1 MNTKGKTLLLITA
14 GIVIGVVVTLLLRP
28 DSASKGRADSE
39 REALYWVAPMDPG
52 YRRDEPGKS
61 PMGMDLIP
69 VYEEG
74 SGEPGSVLISPD
86 VINNIGVRT
95 AAVERGQLESRVN
108 TVGYVRYDED
118 RLVNVEPRVE
128 GWVERLTVKTD
139 GDPVSAGEP
148 LYTLYSPTLVNAQE
162 ELLLALRRDNQALI
176 DAATERLRALRV
188 PSEFIDSLRESRKLQ
203 QHITVNAPQSG
214 VITGLQVREG
224 SYVRPGS
231 AMMSIAVLDQVW
243 VVGEIFE
250 RQLPLIEVGDSVVMH
265 LDYLP
270 GRRWQGQ
277 VDFVYPTI
285 DNQTRTA
292 RIRIR
297 LPNEDRALKPGMF
310 AQLSISGREGREAL
324 LIPKQALIRTGE
336 GNRVVLARGEGRF
349 KSVSVSVGIVGDRQ
363 VEIIS
368 GLEEGDH
375 IVTSAQ
381 FLIDSESSKTSDF
394 RRMDHDHDDE
404 DQPQSVS
411 VAATVVNL
419 MPEHRMVTLTHE
431 TIPEWGW
438 PIMTMDFTVSE
449 KLDLNALEEGADVHV
464 EIARLADG
472 QYQLSAVHSSEQGQ
486 QQDDANHQ
494 EHQRNDAS
502 HEEQH

>member
-1 MNTKGKTLLLITA
+1 MNTKGKTQLLIAA
-14 GIVIGVVVTLLLRP
+14 GIVIGIVIGSGIATQLLGP
-28 DSASKGRADSE
+28 DSASNTSADSRGE
-39 REALYWVAPMDPG
+39 PLYWVAPMDPS

-69 VYEEG
+69 VYEAG
-74 SGEPGSVLISPD
+74 ASEPGSVLISPD

-95 AAVERGQLESRVN
+95 AAVKTGQLESRVN

-118 RLVNVEPRVE
+118 QLVNVEPRVE
-128 GWVERLTVKTD
+128 GWVESLTVKAD
-139 GDPVSAGEP
+139 GDPVTAGEP

-162 ELLLALRRDNQALI
+162 ELLLALRRGNQALI

-188 PSEFIDSLRESRKLQ
+188 PSDFIEALRESRELRQ
-203 QHITVNAPQSG
+203 SITVNAPQSG
-214 VITGLQVREG
+214 VISGLQAREG
-224 SYVRPGS
+224 SHVRPGS

-250 RQLPLIEVGDSVVMH
+250 RQLPLIDVGDSVVMH

-277 VDFVYPTI
+277 VDYVYPSI

-324 LIPKQALIRTGE
+324 LIPKHALIRTGD

-349 KSVSVSVGIVGDRQ
+349 KSVSVTVGIVGDRQ

-394 RRMDHDHDDE
+394 RRMDHDHDDA
-404 DQPQSVS
+404 DQPQRVL

-419 MPEHRMVTLTHE
+419 MPEHRMVTVTHE
-431 TIPEWGW
+431 AIPEWGW
-438 PIMTMDFTVSE
+438 PIMTMDFTISE
-449 KLDLNALEEGADVHV
+449 AVDLNALREGADVHV

-472 QYQLSAVHSSEQGQ
+472 QYQLSAVHGNEHGQ
-486 QQDDANHQ
+486 QQQQD
-494 EHQRNDAS
+494 DAS